1 MCRNVPED
9 VAEDQVLTMVTFY
22 YTVET
27 TPDGNPHEFL
37 PPLENALLQDA
48 AEDAFLPCEGESRK
62 LANKKKANLRR
73 NKDRDLQGGDV
84 SITSISSNPADTELT
99 QCKCNWHMSHYGFT
113 ELCYMKAPWE
123 PKLTY
128 TPNSY
133 FYIYLLLFDLRFLPP
148 PVSCTPKVAGNKC
161 FVIQGDMTVLH
172 HNGDDPVDVETAVL
186 QSVQEKMG
194 DDSLTSIDTVEDV
207 IYLGTSFDEVKASL
221 GPEETIVEYYY
232 TVETKPGANPDDSTA
247 AIEDGLLDS
256 VTREVVDASVGG
268 ISSKPVDME
277 LTECKSLRCVFS
289 CLVTFFIAIRMI
301 LTILFPSFRTI
312 TSQMHVWPKRMAMIA
327 MFTRAR

>member
-1 MCRNVPED
+1 MVPSIKSFVYLLAVCLIGNTVRLAEASHTIEGILPALNISQFGSAWKDPCSESWSNDVKPDYPCPTASPTPSPTALPTVSPTPAPTSAPTNSPTPAPTSAPTNSPTASPSATPTIDWAAATTIFNNDMCRNVPED

-133 FYIYLLLFDLRFLPP
+133 FYIYLLLFDLRFPFCPP
-148 PVSCTPKVAGNKC
+148 
-161 FVIQGDMTVLH
+161 
-172 HNGDDPVDVETAVL
+172 
-186 QSVQEKMG
+186 
-194 DDSLTSIDTVEDV
+194 SLVYS
-207 IYLGTSFDEVKASL
+207 K
-221 GPEETIVEYYY
+221 
-232 TVETKPGANPDDSTA
+232 
-247 AIEDGLLDS
+247 
-256 VTREVVDASVGG
+256 
-268 ISSKPVDME
+268 SS
-277 LTECKSLRCVFS
+277 R
-289 CLVTFFIAIRMI
+289 
-301 LTILFPSFRTI
+301 
-312 TSQMHVWPKRMAMIA
+312 Q
-327 MFTRAR
+327 